1 MPNINGLQYTK
12 DLPKLKWALGFK
24 ERKLCLPLVLAKAVK
39 CPVKLIN
46 WIQNGAPIKV

>member
-12 DLPKLKWALGFK
+12 DFPKLKCELDDK
-24 ERKLCLPLVLAKAVK
+24 ERKLCLLLVLAKAVK

-46 WIQNGAPIKV
+46 